1 MMAYIE
7 AILALFAIVDPVGNI
22 PVFLQITE
30 HIPKD
35 QRQRAFNISVMAAGS
50 ILLVFAFGGDVILN
64 YVFHIKMADL
74 QIAGGILLLVI
85 AIEDLVFGSRRRP
98 AALRGMVSAMDVA
111 CVPLACP
118 LLAGPG
124 AMVTSLAA
132 WQRSEAGPAAAVVAI
147 IVVLGAFWV
156 MMRFIQ
162 PIQKII
168 GTLVSTV
175 ISKVML
181 VFIAAIGANMLFTG
195 LSYYFNGK

>member
-35 QRQRAFNISVMAAGS
+35 HRQKAFNISVMVAGS
-50 ILLVFAFGGDVILN
+50 ILFVFAFGGDAILN
-64 YVFHIKMADL
+64 YVFHIRMADL

-98 AALRGMVSAMDVA
+98 AALRGMVSAQDVA

-124 AMVTSLAA
+124 AMVASVTT
-132 WQRSEAGPAAAVVAI
+132 WQNPNAGPGAAIVAI
-147 IVVLGAFWV
+147 IVVLGGFWI

-162 PIQKII
+162 PIQKVI
-168 GTLVSTV
+168 GTLISTV

-181 VFIAAIGANMLFTG
+181 VFIAAIGANMLFSG
-195 LSYYFNGK
+195 LAYYFADK

>member
-1 MMAYIE
+1 
-7 AILALFAIVDPVGNI
+7 
-22 PVFLQITE
+22 
-30 HIPKD
+30 
-35 QRQRAFNISVMAAGS
+35 MAAGS

-64 YVFHIKMADL
+64 HVFHIKMADL

-98 AALRGMVSAMDVA
+98 AALRGMVSATDVA

-124 AMVTSLAA
+124 AMVTSLTT
-132 WQRSEAGPAAAVVAI
+132 WQRSETGPAAAVVAI

-181 VFIAAIGANMLFTG
+181 VFIAAIGVNMLFTG
-195 LSYYFNGK
+195 LSYYFNK

>member
-1 MMAYIE
+1 MGYIE

-35 QRQRAFNISVMAAGS
+35 QRQKAFNISVMVAGS
-50 ILLVFAFGGDVILN
+50 ILLVFAFGGDAILN
-64 YVFHIKMADL
+64 YVFHIKIADL

-85 AIEDLVFGSRRRP
+85 AIEDLVFGSRRQP
-98 AALRGMVSAMDVA
+98 AALRGMVSAADVA

-124 AMVTSLAA
+124 AMVTSLTT
-132 WQRSEAGPAAAVVAI
+132 WQNPGAGPLAAAVAI
-147 IVVLGAFWV
+147 IAVLGAFWV

-195 LSYYFNGK
+195 ISYYLNSK

>member
-1 MMAYIE
+1 MVYIE
-7 AILALFAIVDPVGNI
+7 AILALFAIVDPLGNI

-35 QRQRAFNISVMAAGS
+35 QRQRAFNISVGVAGS

-64 YVFHIKMADL
+64 YVFHIRMADL

-98 AALRGMVSAMDVA
+98 AALRGMVSATDVA

-118 LLAGPG
+118 LLSGPG
-124 AMVTSLAA
+124 AMITSLTT
-132 WQRSEAGPAAAVVAI
+132 WQNPKAGPLAAMIAI
-147 IVVLGAFWV
+147 IVVLGAFWL

-195 LSYYFNGK
+195 LSYYLNSK